1 MKKLVLLLMAA
12 LALPVMAQQTFATK
26 SQDMRTTDRTE
37 MVNIV
42 PMKATVWGQLP
53 TAPKTRGEK
62 TVWDFETQDQLD
74 MWTSFDADGDS
85 YSWEVDNY
93 YSCNGGTYSLV
104 SRSFYGNAL
113 DPDNWLISPMLE
125 LGEGLSFFAM
135 NYSSYWSD
143 KIAVYVCVGNPETVD
158 DFVKISEDIIAPTQW
173 TEYAFD
179 LSEYEGQLGC
189 IAIRHYDCYDCFR
202 VYVDYITTGMP
213 LTVPMPTTPVEVLV
227 EPGQDNAAVM
237 WDDEDDTV
245 WNLRY
250 RVYTEQPEATGYL
263 WDFEEDTQGNTD
275 TSLPGGWTTID
286 ADGDGYA
293 WYHLTGENYKNH
305 SGIGHVTSASYMS
318 GILYPDNW
326 LVSPEVTLQG
336 NLSFWA
342 CGQDASYASEVFA
355 VYVCTGDPTDPSS
368 FVKISDDL
376 TATGEMTEYTFDLS
390 EYEGQTGYVAIRHY
404 NVYDMFRL
412 NVDDILIGEI
422 PEPVEEAEW
431 IYVYDLDDVNYIIE
445 NLDEETTYE
454 VQVQAVNEYGVSAW
468 TESVIFTT
476 KTKTSINE
484 IVTEV
489 KGDNIYYN
497 LMGQKMNPANLPAG
511 IYIHNGQ
518 KVIVK

>member
-62 TVWDFETQDQLD
+62 TIWDFETQDQLD

-135 NYSSYWSD
+135 NYSSYWGD
-143 KIAVYVCVGNPETVD
+143 KIAVYVCPGNPETTD

-173 TEYAFD
+173 TEYTFD

-213 LTVPMPTTPVEVLV
+213 LTVPMPTTPEEVIV
-227 EPGQDNAAVM
+227 EPDVNEATVL
-237 WDDEDDTV
+237 WTDEDDAV

-250 RVYTEQPEATGYL
+250 RVYTEQPEPTGYL
-263 WDFEEDTQGNTD
+263 WDFEEDTDDNTN
-275 TSLPGGWTTID
+275 TELPAGWTTID
-286 ADGDGYA
+286 EDGDGYA
-293 WYHLTGENYKNH
+293 WYHLTGENFKNH

-326 LVSPEVTLQG
+326 LVSPKVTLQG
-336 NLSFWA
+336 GLSFWA
-342 CGQDASYASEVFA
+342 CGQDPSYAGEVFA
-355 VYVCTGDPTDPSS
+355 VYVSTDNREW
-368 FVKISDDL
+368 VKISDDI

-390 EYEGQTGYVAIRHY
+390 EFAGQEGYVAIRHY

-412 NVDDILIGEI
+412 NVDDVQIGELS
-422 PEPVEEAEW
+422 EPVEEAEW
-431 IYVYDLDDVNYIIE
+431 IVVEGIEDVTYVIE
-445 NLDEETTYE
+445 QLTENTTYE

-468 TESVIFTT
+468 TESTIFTT
-476 KTKTSINE
+476 GTPTSIEE
-484 IVTEV
+484 IAAEV
-489 KGDNIYYN
+489 KGDNRYYN
-497 LMGQKMNPANLPAG
+497 MMGQEVDGNNLPAG
-511 IYIHNGQ
+511 IYIHNG
-518 KVIVK
+518 KKILVK